1 MKMIPISFNP
11 KQAFVYYFVQWLV
24 ITFLITLGF
33 NLYNKFPFALWEIK
47 LMLILP
53 TVMAIL
59 FLIITYL
66 GPFKK
71 ISVLYKDSQNN
82 LYVDKILVDKNLI
95 LSIKLETMFY
105 FNKIAE
111 YYIMTFSELPTEIKK
126 KNFNK
131 NVVVFS
137 DAKIISKWPNL
148 KNNTEK
154 YLSDIGVKQEII
166 YTMLNG

>member
-1 MKMIPISFNP
+1 
-11 KQAFVYYFVQWLV
+11 
-24 ITFLITLGF
+24 
-33 NLYNKFPFALWEIK
+33 
-47 LMLILP
+47 
-53 TVMAIL
+53 
-59 FLIITYL
+59 
-66 GPFKK
+66 
-71 ISVLYKDSQNN
+71 
-82 LYVDKILVDKNLI
+82 
-95 LSIKLETMFY
+95 MFY